1 MDAVRGVCT
10 RVYGIRR
17 TGSARTLCFMAG
29 DLKGTRSPIFHIAE
43 RAEWEA
49 AREAGRPYEIST
61 RGRTLAEEGFIHASR
76 DEDQVRGVRRA
87 FYADLDDL
95 VLLVIDPEGLDV
107 RHEPVADDVFPHIY
121 GPIPPRAVIE
131 VRALPENR

>member
-1 MDAVRGVCT
+1 
-10 RVYGIRR
+10 
-17 TGSARTLCFMAG
+17 MAG
-29 DLKGTRSPIFHIAE
+29 DLEETRTPVFHMAE

-49 AREAGRPYEIST
+49 ARDADRPYEVST

-76 DEDQVRGVRRA
+76 DEEQVRKVRSA

-95 VLLVIDPEGLDV
+95 VLLVIDPQGLDV
-107 RHEPVADDVFPHIY
+107 RYEPVGDDVFPHIY
-121 GPIPPRAVIE
+121 GPIPPSAVIE

>member
-1 MDAVRGVCT
+1 MG
-10 RVYGIRR
+10 
-17 TGSARTLCFMAG
+17 G
-29 DLKGTRSPIFHIAE
+29 DLEGTRSPIFHIAE

-49 AREAGRPYEIST
+49 ARAARRPYEVST

-76 DEDQVRGVRRA
+76 DEDQIREVRRA
-87 FYADLDDL
+87 FYAGLDDL
-95 VLLVIDPEGLDV
+95 VLLMIDPEGLDV
-107 RHEPVADDVFPHIY
+107 RYEPVGDDVFPHIY

>member
-1 MDAVRGVCT
+1 
-10 RVYGIRR
+10 
-17 TGSARTLCFMAG
+17 MAG
-29 DLKGTRSPIFHIAE
+29 DLTDPRTPIFHIAE
-43 RAEWEA
+43 RTQWEA
-49 AREAGRPYEIST
+49 ARDSGHPYAVST

-95 VLLVIDPEGLDV
+95 VLLVIDPAGLDV
-107 RHEPVADDVFPHIY
+107 RHEPVGDDVFPHIY
-121 GPIPPRAVIE
+121 GPIPPEAVIE